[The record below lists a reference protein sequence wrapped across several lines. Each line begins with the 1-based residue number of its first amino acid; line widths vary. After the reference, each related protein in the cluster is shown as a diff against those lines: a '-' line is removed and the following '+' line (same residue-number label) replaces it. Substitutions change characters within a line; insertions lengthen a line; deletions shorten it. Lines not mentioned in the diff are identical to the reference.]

1 MQSPGDIGAEEVQ
14 PESGRHRRRSHTR
27 QGPRRP
33 PTPAGRPEPGGPART
48 EESCPGEESP
58 DRHHSMG
65 EERKKRAL
73 WEREPDQPHEE
84 THGLGAAVRK
94 IEGDTPRRAK
104 SQPNSCVSLEGNP
117 RRCTEL
123 FVLGIRL
130 TLASHGD
137 LDVGAVH
144 AILRPLKEVTAAVAN
159 GSRRDVDL
167 GDILWSRTGRWME
180 DR

>member
-48 EESCPGEESP
+48 EGSCPGEESP
-58 DRHHSMG
+58 DRHHSME

-130 TLASHGD
+130 T
-137 LDVGAVH
+137 
-144 AILRPLKEVTAAVAN
+144 
-159 GSRRDVDL
+159 RRVSW
-167 GDILWSRTGRWME
+167 WSRCGGQCMLYSDPSKR
-180 DR
+180 

>member
-48 EESCPGEESP
+48 EGSCPGEESP
-58 DRHHSMG
+58 DRHHSME

-84 THGLGAAVRK
+84 THGEGPRLQATEHGLGQPLHPCTNLVHPPHRALHRK
-94 IEGDTPRRAK
+94 LRTARHTGETRVPSTRPLRHTPETATPRGQTAPPRGHATRAPADPVPPR
-104 SQPNSCVSLEGNP
+104 SAGRSAPLE
-117 RRCTEL
+117 
-123 FVLGIRL
+123 
-130 TLASHGD
+130 
-137 LDVGAVH
+137 
-144 AILRPLKEVTAAVAN
+144 
-159 GSRRDVDL
+159 
-167 GDILWSRTGRWME
+167 
-180 DR
+180 